1 MKLNRTFIIPKN
13 SVAAGNVDINKIIK
27 SDASEYGTNKKTD
40 AKFFIGQKI
49 EKKIRPLC
57 IKFPKNEKVYQ
68 YFQTKQT
75 HVFPDQKNE
84 LLEKHNKIWYK
95 FLKKN
100 ICILK

>member
-49 EKKIRPLC
+49 EKKLGHYASSSQKMKKYINIFKQNKRMSFQ
-57 IKFPKNEKVYQ
+57 IKRMN
-68 YFQTKQT
+68 
-75 HVFPDQKNE
+75 
-84 LLEKHNKIWYK
+84 
-95 FLKKN
+95 
-100 ICILK
+100 C